1 MVTKSATKP
10 KKFSPPK
17 RDWSVLTATD
27 PKHVKRL
34 EHIQE
39 TLDAAIDAIQEE
51 GGVEDWEDFK
61 NFVESFNKRPERLN
75 ESGNQKASIS
85 VDLVTEG
92 KNDEV
97 SGFVFYLTKDPTQ
110 RTSGVYLVKN
120 LKQAGV
126 DTKENNNFYT
136 PSHVSD
142 LIDLEANDQL
152 DDDDLSEDFDDDL
165 TDLEEDEELSKPQK
179 AISKLGSF
187 HRNNKKTQNREED
200 DIDELLSEDNDTP
213 LKTGALGEIA
223 KNRTSQKSIKTPE
236 QSDEQYPLL
245 ESLEA
250 FLKESQHQG
259 SIINAKSS
267 EIDGLTVTGLTLQAT
282 SLMGLLAVNSIQEL
296 IDGITQ
302 AKENNQAEKLEEI
315 LEQIKTLNERTEE
328 ISIRARQT
336 DVIADLETLAERTE
350 SLSERTQKIKPN
362 KPSQNQ
368 SINSKVEKQQ
378 ANTEQ
383 NDPILVDDPEIKA
396 IDIGEKIDKLGNQI
410 DPNYKRSPP
419 LQINKN
425 VSLDQQLDQIQD
437 YLGKLSERL
446 DRLEEIVEELEQTI
460 KPQVS
465 TQSHSELNSTQPVSN
480 PLHSSVPSPSESLID
495 DEPEDLLSKIVTQK
509 KVQQQREAVADCL
522 VNYALATGQ
531 SPESGI
537 PFDEGGTLYVTSD
550 HQKIQVAVIGS
561 DGQDIFSGTKEGERW
576 KFEVNQDKLTPE
588 EREAIFKL
596 PQTEAEYDKLATAQ
610 ALVETFQSAFPKRFK
625 GETEP
630 IFSWREPRESQN
642 TPGAIKY
649 EFEILDLPNGSKQ
662 LIGTDPRQNDAAVFD
677 AILVSGKPPEI
688 RECRIPI
695 AEMEQLLDSSEQ
707 PSKTQSSSQ
716 TPPERNRSFHAPK
729 PKNVSLNNDEL
740 EV

>member
-1 MVTKSATKP
+1 MATKSATKP

-61 NFVESFNKRPERLN
+61 NFVESFNKRPDRLN

-85 VDLVTEG
+85 VDLITEG

-97 SGFVFYLTKDPTQ
+97 SGFVFYLTKDPSQ

-152 DDDDLSEDFDDDL
+152 EDDDLSEDFDEDL
-165 TDLEEDEELSKPQK
+165 TDLEEDEELSKPKK
-179 AISKLGSF
+179 ATSKSASS
-187 HRNNKKTQNREED
+187 HRNRQEPQNLEED

-223 KNRTSQKSIKTPE
+223 KNRTSQKSMKTPETQQQTPE
-236 QSDEQYPLL
+236 QSEEPYPLL

-302 AKENNQAEKLEEI
+302 AKENNQAKKLEEI
-315 LEQIKTLNERTEE
+315 LEQIQTLNERTEE

-350 SLSERTQKIKPN
+350 NLSERTQKVKPN
-362 KPSQNQ
+362 KTFQNQ
-368 SINSKVEKQQ
+368 PISSKEEKQQ
-378 ANTEQ
+378 VTSEQ
-383 NDPILVDDPEIKA
+383 KDPILIDDTEIKA
-396 IDIGEKIDKLGNQI
+396 VDIGEKIDKLGNQI

-419 LQINKN
+419 LEINKN
-425 VSLDQQLDQIQD
+425 VSLNQQLDQIQD

-465 TQSHSELNSTQPVSN
+465 TQSHRELNSTAPVS
-480 PLHSSVPSPSESLID
+480 SPSESLID
-495 DEPEDLLSKIVTQK
+495 DEPEDLLTKIVTQK
-509 KVQQQREAVADCL
+509 KVQQQREAVAECL

-531 SPESGI
+531 PPPSGI
-537 PFDEGGTLYVTSD
+537 PFDGGGTLYVTPD
-550 HQKIQVAVIGS
+550 HHKIQVAVIGS
-561 DGQDIFSGTKEGERW
+561 DGQDIFSGTKESDRW
-576 KFEVNQDKLTPE
+576 KFGANQDKLTPE

-630 IFSWREPRESQN
+630 VFSWREPRESQN
-642 TPGAIKY
+642 TPGSIKY

-707 PSKTQSSSQ
+707 PSKTQSSSP

-729 PKNVSLNNDEL
+729 PKNVSLNDDEL

>member
-10 KKFSPPK
+10 RKFSPPK

-39 TLDAAIDAIQEE
+39 TLDTALDAIQEE

-97 SGFVFYLTKDPTQ
+97 SGFVFYLTKDPSQ

-152 DDDDLSEDFDDDL
+152 DDDDLSEDFDEDL
-165 TDLEEDEELSKPQK
+165 TDLEEDEELSKPKK
-179 AISKLGSF
+179 ATSKSASS
-187 HRNNKKTQNREED
+187 HRNRQEPQNLEED
-200 DIDELLSEDNDTP
+200 DIDELLSDDNDIP
-213 LKTGALGEIA
+213 LKTGALGQIA

-236 QSDEQYPLL
+236 TQQQTPEQSEEPYPLL

-250 FLKESQHQG
+250 FLKESQYQG

-302 AKENNQAEKLEEI
+302 AKENNQAKKLEEI
-315 LEQIKTLNERTEE
+315 LEQIQTLNERTEE

-362 KPSQNQ
+362 KSFQKQ
-368 SINSKVEKQQ
+368 SIDSKVEKQQ
-378 ANTEQ
+378 VTSEQ
-383 NDPILVDDPEIKA
+383 KDPILIDDTEIKA
-396 IDIGEKIDKLGNQI
+396 VDIGEKIDKLGNQI

-419 LQINKN
+419 LEINKN
-425 VSLDQQLDQIQD
+425 VSLNQQLDQIQD
-437 YLGKLSERL
+437 YLGKLSQRL

-465 TQSHSELNSTQPVSN
+465 TQSHRELNSTLPISN
-480 PLHSSVPSPSESLID
+480 PLNSSVPSPSESLID

-522 VNYALATGQ
+522 VNYAFATGQ

-550 HQKIQVAVIGS
+550 
-561 DGQDIFSGTKEGERW
+561 
-576 KFEVNQDKLTPE
+576 L
-588 EREAIFKL
+588 
-596 PQTEAEYDKLATAQ
+596 Y
-610 ALVETFQSAFPKRFK
+610 
-625 GETEP
+625 
-630 IFSWREPRESQN
+630 
-642 TPGAIKY
+642 
-649 EFEILDLPNGSKQ
+649 
-662 LIGTDPRQNDAAVFD
+662 
-677 AILVSGKPPEI
+677 
-688 RECRIPI
+688 
-695 AEMEQLLDSSEQ
+695 
-707 PSKTQSSSQ
+707 KTQ
-716 TPPERNRSFHAPK
+716 
-729 PKNVSLNNDEL
+729 VDIYLYL
-740 EV
+740 V